1 MPSRT
6 TVYALLT
13 LGLATL
19 ATASPLLLTYIVRGS
34 VLPRQFSDNVG
45 GFYKR
50 DIPEEQP
57 VQQPG
62 GVIIPFHKRQIIPV
76 ESPVQGPAQSALSFE
91 LSLAGPIEPYGRRQ
105 TPDEEPVKF
114 PNGNIEPYGKR
125 QTVPV
130 EVPVGAPN
138 GGIEPYGKRQIPAE
152 QASSAPNGEIEPYGK
167 RQIPD
172 EQPVQA
178 PNTGGIVP
186 FKRTI

>member
-19 ATASPLLLTYIVRGS
+19 ATASPLL
-34 VLPRQFSDNVG
+34 FSDNVG

-62 GVIIPFHKRQIIPV
+62 GVIIPYNKRQIIPV
-76 ESPVQGPAQSALSFE
+76 ESPVQG
-91 LSLAGPIEPYGRRQ
+91 LAPGHIEPYGRRQ
-105 TPDEEPVKF
+105 TPDEEPVKSL
-114 PNGNIEPYGKR
+114 NGNIEPYGKR

-138 GGIEPYGKRQIPAE
+138 GGIEPYSKRQIPAE